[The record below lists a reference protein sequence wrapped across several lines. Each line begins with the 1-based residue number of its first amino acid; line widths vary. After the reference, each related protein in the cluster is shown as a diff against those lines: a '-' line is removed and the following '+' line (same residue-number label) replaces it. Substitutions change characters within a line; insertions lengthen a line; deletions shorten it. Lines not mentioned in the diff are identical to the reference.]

1 MMKRDLFLGI
11 DTSNY
16 ATSLSVF
23 DKQNNLPLVQLKQ
36 FLKVKENSIGLRQ
49 SDAVFLH
56 LKNFPDLYTKLCK
69 KVDINNIKAVGV
81 SVRPRDVKDSY
92 MPCFVSGETFA
103 KTIANTL
110 NVEMFG
116 FSHQLGHIAAARYGS
131 GVCFDN
137 FFCFHVSGG
146 TFDLLYCSDYSDS
159 KKRNLTLKATSL
171 DVHAGQLVDRLG
183 VKFGFPFPCGEQVSA
198 EAKQENEDINIPKP
212 SLKCENANLSGIEN
226 RCLKLIK
233 DGKSKSYVSKF
244 CLLSI
249 ADTIIEMT
257 KKSNPKNLATV
268 FAGGVMC
275 SETVKERIIKS
286 GIEAHFCEPCYSS
299 DNAVGVALLAANSFN

>member
-1 MMKRDLFLGI
+1 MMNHDLFFGI

-23 DKQNNLPLVQLKQ
+23 DNKNNQPLVQLKQ

-56 LKNFPDLYTKLCK
+56 LKNFPELYSKLRQT
-69 KVDINNIKAVGV
+69 VDIKAIKAIGV
-81 SVRPRDVKDSY
+81 SVRPRDVEGSY
-92 MPCFVSGETFA
+92 MPCFVTGETLA

-110 NVEMFG
+110 NVELFG

-146 TFDLLYCSDYSDS
+146 TFDLLYCNDYSDNE
-159 KKRNLTLKATSL
+159 KRNLTLKATSL

-183 VKFGFPFPCGEQVSA
+183 VKFGFSFPCGEQISA
-198 EAKQENEDINIPKP
+198 AAQQETKDIKIPKP
-212 SLKCENANLSGIEN
+212 SLKHENANLSGIEN
-226 RCLKLIK
+226 RCLKLIE

-257 KKSNPKNLATV
+257 KLSNPKNLPTV

-275 SETVKERIIKS
+275 SETVKERIQKS
-286 GIEAHFCEPCYSS
+286 GISAYFCEPCYSS
-299 DNAVGVALLAANSFN
+299 DNAVGVALLAAESL

>member
-1 MMKRDLFLGI
+1 MKHDLFLGI

-23 DKQNNLPLVQLKQ
+23 DKQKDLPLVQLKQ
-36 FLKVKENSIGLRQ
+36 FLKVKENSVGLRQ

-56 LKNFPDLYTKLCK
+56 LKNFSKLYSELCET
-69 KVDINNIKAVGV
+69 VDIKKIKAVGV
-81 SVRPRDVKDSY
+81 SVRPRDVKGSY
-92 MPCFVSGETFA
+92 MPCFVAGETFA
-103 KTIANTL
+103 KTIATTL
-110 NVEMFG
+110 DVELFE
-116 FSHQLGHIAAARYGS
+116 FSHQLGHVAAARYGS
-131 GVCFDN
+131 GVCSNN

-146 TFDLLYCSDYSDS
+146 TFDLLYCNDYSDNE
-159 KKRNLTLKATSL
+159 KRSLTLKATSL

-183 VKFGFPFPCGEQVSA
+183 IKFGFTFPCGEQVSA
-198 EAKQENEDINIPKP
+198 AAQQETEDIKIPKP

-226 RCLKLIK
+226 RCLKLIE
-233 DGKSKSYVSKF
+233 DGKSKEYVSKF

-249 ADTIIEMT
+249 ADTIVEMT
-257 KKSNPKNLATV
+257 KISNPENLATV

-286 GIEAHFCEPCYSS
+286 GIEARFCEPCYSS